1 MPDASVLLTN
11 LFLFAL
17 FMRYLYYVAD
27 EKEERGFIQGVD
39 YICAAIKNT
48 VTNTVQIPLRFRI
61 MPINSSKNWEKRE
74 QY

>member
-39 YICAAIKNT
+39 YICAAI
-48 VTNTVQIPLRFRI
+48 TNTVANTVANTITISYNAYKFI
-61 MPINSSKNWEKRE
+61 EKLGKT
-74 QY
+74 